1 MADNFDDPATAG
13 KEGEDFDDFNDSDK
27 SESEFSDSDSDEGE
41 SDTGLTENQNRIM
54 YLISLYSHPA
64 QSEVE
69 KEEWIRRQALEVL
82 AYEGIVAQVLDY
94 DYAPMSKLV
103 QSRRKYFNISQ
114 EATSDIDFL
123 REEELINGLKL
134 SSKDYTPVTCYQ
146 ISSKGLDLLKQVSKA
161 DKEAVHELAYAP
173 GTRELLKVHW
183 TGQEYWLHT
192 DAFKRRSTVT
202 ETEDVSYVSSAYIP
216 QCLRHGGRP
225 TLSNAHRAH
234 ECNTGESNLKDEL
247 DEVITLNSVSCI
259 VAEFIP
265 TGANQIVALNNNI
278 GSTERVQGGFFSAL
292 VDENSSGTKFEVPP
306 GLTSIN
312 ILDYTLTGH
321 VNFEADIHFPEEE
334 GIVQVETFGVSM
346 HSDGTMYYG
355 MQVEAVMD
363 RIKDNISLDHLSRLL
378 VDVQQ
383 DSSKIVDSV
392 ISAYQR
398 GLMDVIFQG
407 DAENRDKFTLIV
419 ANEITPHLTAEEYMD
434 KGEYEN
440 ELKQVVGETRAAFD
454 VSEHDTLIFGSHGFL
469 LAGPNSRHHEP
480 LLCSFLQFQSLDV
493 FVRNYFSRMFLIGDA
508 MKTVR
513 DLIDTSHTDPKA
525 VHAIRGRMAVI
536 ASQVIL
542 MEEILGYMR
551 LALVGLKVPAEPPE
565 QSGRSLYE
573 RLSLDSLK
581 GQLELRIRDLEKN
594 ASGTRHEMEFLQGMG
609 LVVSDNKLHAM
620 TESMS
625 KNTRRLCD
633 LNGTNERTA
642 ISMEVMQTLIA
653 GLLAFCIVDRITGEW
668 SVVNTEWAA
677 FLVEPMIKN
686 TPFVWFFFNMIIAI
700 IVGVIVIWLQ
710 RRKQYVASG
719 KIIFRRRVERLVNL
733 KKLKSYIASK
743 SRGLIYEECHFEMG
757 NDIVIASFRDPDRRD
772 WGGANPV
779 ISIEYDARHKYMLFL
794 TVEYPK
800 RWAKSKLAFNMEE
813 IVDKIDLQMK

>member
-1 MADNFDDPATAG
+1 M
-13 KEGEDFDDFNDSDK
+13 
-27 SESEFSDSDSDEGE
+27 
-41 SDTGLTENQNRIM
+41 R
-54 YLISLYSHPA
+54 
-64 QSEVE
+64 
-69 KEEWIRRQALEVL
+69 RRQ
-82 AYEGIVAQVLDY
+82 
-94 DYAPMSKLV
+94 
-103 QSRRKYFNISQ
+103 
-114 EATSDIDFL
+114 
-123 REEELINGLKL
+123 
-134 SSKDYTPVTCYQ
+134 
-146 ISSKGLDLLKQVSKA
+146 
-161 DKEAVHELAYAP
+161 
-173 GTRELLKVHW
+173 
-183 TGQEYWLHT
+183 
-192 DAFKRRSTVT
+192 
-202 ETEDVSYVSSAYIP
+202 
-216 QCLRHGGRP
+216 
-225 TLSNAHRAH
+225 
-234 ECNTGESNLKDEL
+234 
-247 DEVITLNSVSCI
+247 VITLNSVSCI
-259 VAEFIP
+259 VSEFIP
-265 TGANQIVALNNNI
+265 TGANQIVALNSNI

-292 VDENSSGTKFEVPP
+292 VDDDSSGTKFEVPP

-346 HSDGTMYYG
+346 HSDGTMFYG

-513 DLIDTSHTDPKA
+513 EIIDASHKDPKA
-525 VHAIRGRMAVI
+525 VHQIRGRMAVI

-542 MEEILGYMR
+542 MEEILGYMK
-551 LALVGLKVPAEPPE
+551 LALLGLKVPAEPPE

-573 RLSLDSLK
+573 RLQLDSLK
-581 GQLELRIRDLEKN
+581 GQLDLRIMDLAKN
-594 ASGTRHEMEFLQGMG
+594 AAGTRHEMEFLTGMG
-609 LVVSDNKLHAM
+609 LVVSDNKLHTM
-620 TESMS
+620 TETVMG
-625 KNTRRLCD
+625 NTTRMVA
-633 LNGTNERTA
+633 LNATGERTA
-642 ISMEVMQTLIA
+642 ISLEVMQVLIA
-653 GLLAFCIVDRITGEW
+653 SALAFSIMDRFTGDW

-677 FLVEPMIKN
+677 MFVEPMIKN
-686 TPFVWFFFNMIIAI
+686 SPMVWALVNFVMAI
-700 IVGVIVIWLQ
+700 LVSILVIFVM
-710 RRKQYVASG
+710 RRKQYKASG
-719 KIIFRRRVERLVNL
+719 RIVFRRRVERLINL
-733 KKLKSYIASK
+733 KKLRQYLATKSD
-743 SRGLIYEECHFEMG
+743 GLIKEETHFELG
-757 NDIVIASFRDPDRRD
+757 NDWTTVSFREPDRRG
-772 WGGANPV
+772 WGGANP
-779 ISIEYDARHKYMLFL
+779 IITIQFDARHQYMLFV

-800 RWAKSKLAFNMEE
+800 RYAKSKMAFNMEE
-813 IVDKIDLQMK
+813 LVDKLDIEMK